1 MTTIFPQP
9 DTIQNEQFKHFD
21 FSLEQR
27 LIRYIEIQQKKYDS
41 LESQFMQEQ
50 YENQILQEQILK
62 RSQELELRSQEFELR
77 SQELELRSQE
87 LELRSQELE
96 FSKVHNN
103 VLVLKNKLLLVRIES
118 LEQKEKEQQIVAKS
132 YESKKALQKSVKE
145 LHDRLTTIMEEL

>member
-1 MTTIFPQP
+1 MTTIFPQA
-9 DTIQNEQFKHFD
+9 DTIQTEQFDHFD

-27 LIRYIEIQQKKYDS
+27 LIQYIEIQQKKYDS
-41 LESQFMQEQ
+41 LKFQFMQEQ

-62 RSQELELRSQEFELR
+62 RSQELNLR
-77 SQELELRSQE
+77 SQELDLRSQE
-87 LELRSQELE
+87 LDLRSQELE

-103 VLVLKNKLLLVRIES
+103 VLVLKNRLLLSRIES

-132 YESKKALQKSVKE
+132 YESTKALQKSVKE